1 MYIVLRGVSLPF
13 TLVISF
19 NKSMLPF
26 VDIAC
31 NALNH
36 LIRQETWAHR
46 LLMQHDGKV
55 LLLELPVGDVMLQ
68 IMGGYFSTP
77 QFASS
82 ELKSEPLDQQAI
94 IQPSVTFTVSQDAV
108 WAYLSGGKT
117 AALRHIKI
125 AGDVDL
131 ASDIN
136 RLAND
141 LHWEVEEDLSKLFGD
156 AVATKM
162 TQGSKT
168 ILESGKA
175 AIQDLKTGIQSYLVN
190 ERHIL
195 VDQSAFVEFKSG
207 IRILRDD
214 VERTEKRIE
223 RLMQHLQNK
232 NKP

>member
-1 MYIVLRGVSLPF
+1 
-13 TLVISF
+13 
-19 NKSMLPF
+19 MLPF

-36 LIRQETWAHR
+36 LIRQEPWAHR

-55 LLLELPVGDVMLQ
+55 LLLDLPVGEVMLQ
-68 IMGGYFSTP
+68 VMGGYFSTP
-77 QFASS
+77 QLVSGAGST
-82 ELKSEPLDQQAI
+82 EPNDQQTI
-94 IQPSVTFTVSQDAV
+94 IQPSVTFSVSQDAV

-136 RLAND
+136 RLASD
-141 LHWEVEEDLSKLFGD
+141 LRWEVEEDLSKLFGD
-156 AVATKM
+156 TVATKM
-162 TQGSKT
+162 TQSSKSL
-168 ILESGKA
+168 LESGKA

-190 ERHIL
+190 EKHIL
-195 VDQSAFVEFKSG
+195 VDQVAFVEFKSEL
-207 IRILRDD
+207 RVLRDD

-223 RLMQHLQNK
+223 RLMQHLK
-232 NKP
+232 NRTTS